1 LICSIEK
8 AFFKS
13 VKITIDRFH
22 DAMLSEVRTRTFVF
36 LFGEPKKIK
45 SMKPKLLAVL
55 FLGLASISAH
65 AMQSVRDPSLTAMR
79 KDSSS
84 TYVIKYIDNG
94 TSNVLLT
101 MKDDDGRTLL
111 RRNIKNQ
118 NSFSIPVNFSS
129 MEHGSYHVDA
139 DNGTKKASVVIHY
152 NNNSEP
158 TYTRVVS
165 LGDNMYLLSSAHIG
179 RQTLMVK
186 VYDENMNVIFDEQRT
201 INGQVAILFNL
212 AGVSGRPSF
221 EVTETSGNSLMLPGN
236 PIMVSMLKP
245 TFPVIQKKDL
255 R

>member
-1 LICSIEK
+1 
-8 AFFKS
+8 

-118 NSFSIPVNFSS
+118 NSFSIPV
-129 MEHGSYHVDA
+129 
-139 DNGTKKASVVIHY
+139 NGTKKASVVIHY